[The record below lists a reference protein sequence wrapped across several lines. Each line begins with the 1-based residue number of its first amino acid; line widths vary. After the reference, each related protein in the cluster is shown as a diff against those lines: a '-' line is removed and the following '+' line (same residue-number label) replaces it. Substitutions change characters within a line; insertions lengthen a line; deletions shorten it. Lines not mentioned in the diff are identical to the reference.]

1 MSALT
6 NLDEGA
12 VTHDAVLA
20 EVARMVASVIGED
33 YVTEG
38 DITPE
43 TAFYDDLEIESIEFI
58 ALGEVLQARYGER
71 IDFPAWIATMDVD
84 EIIGMCVGQL
94 VDHIV
99 VSLGGELDEEARGG

>member
-1 MSALT
+1 MSAIAL
-6 NLDEGA
+6 LMGLL
-12 VTHDAVLA
+12 VLSY
-20 EVARMVASVIGED
+20 VGSFLVGSGKTRGLASG
-33 YVTEG
+33 
-38 DITPE
+38 
-43 TAFYDDLEIESIEFI
+43 IEFI

-99 VSLGGELDEEARGG
+99 ESLSAAAGGEPHGG

>member
-1 MSALT
+1 MTAPTS
-6 NLDEGA
+6 LDDGA
-12 VTHDAVLA
+12 ATHGAVLA
-20 EVARMVASVIGED
+20 EVARMVASVIGEG
-33 YVTEG
+33 YVTE
-38 DITPE
+38 DEITPD

-84 EIIGMCVGQL
+84 EIIGMRVGQL

-99 VSLGGELDEEARGG
+99 GSLGGEAPGG